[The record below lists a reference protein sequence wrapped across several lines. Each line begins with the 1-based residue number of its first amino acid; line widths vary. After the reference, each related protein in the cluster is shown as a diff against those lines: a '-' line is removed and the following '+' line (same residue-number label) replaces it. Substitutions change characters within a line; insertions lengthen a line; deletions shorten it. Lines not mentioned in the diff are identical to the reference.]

1 MLTIIISIISTSI
14 FTITVII
21 IIRISINDINI
32 IVNIIIIVI
41 TINIIIIIIITVI
54 TIMTF
59 GKSSPTL
66 NPTPVDCCLARTD
79 QVRLANLL
87 TTHC

>member
-1 MLTIIISIISTSI
+1 MGGRHMEIIA
-14 FTITVII
+14 II
-21 IIRISINDINI
+21 II
-32 IVNIIIIVI
+32 I
-41 TINIIIIIIITVI
+41 TINIIIIIITVI

-59 GKSSPTL
+59 GKGSPTR

-87 TTHC
+87 ATHC